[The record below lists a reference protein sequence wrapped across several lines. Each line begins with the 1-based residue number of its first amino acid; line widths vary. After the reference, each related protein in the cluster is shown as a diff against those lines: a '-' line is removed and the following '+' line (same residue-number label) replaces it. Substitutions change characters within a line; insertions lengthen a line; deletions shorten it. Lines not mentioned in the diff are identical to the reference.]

1 VTDTKLKPPAVLEGI
16 KTAVFDLDGTLFDS
30 TRLWAQID
38 IDFLKKRGLSP
49 TAEYKKGIE
58 ALGNREVARFTVEYY
73 KLADTPEA
81 LMAEWADMARAEYA
95 HNIRLF
101 DGAREYL
108 ERTASRGVMLYAA
121 TSLARELAEPCMINN
136 GIMPLF
142 RAIITSDEI
151 GINKSS
157 PEFFKYV
164 AAAADSRPCECA
176 VFDDVALAVCA
187 AKRAGAM
194 TVAVRG
200 DGSYKDGAEESM
212 LHGAAD
218 FTVQSVAD
226 APELFP
232 PRIQ

>member
-1 VTDTKLKPPAVLEGI
+1 MTDVKRKNSALLEGI

-38 IDFLKKRGLSP
+38 IDFLKKRGLAP
-49 TAEYKKGIE
+49 TAEYKKGIA

-95 HNIRLF
+95 QNIRLF

-108 ERTASRGVMLYAA
+108 ERTASRGVKLYAA
-121 TSLARELAEPCMINN
+121 TSLARELAEPCLINN
-136 GIMPLF
+136 GVMPLF
-142 RAIITSDEI
+142 CTIITSDEI

-157 PEFFKYV
+157 PEFYKYV
-164 AAAADSRPCECA
+164 AAAADSKTCECA
-176 VFDDVALAVCA
+176 VFDDVALAICA

-200 DGSYKDGAEESM
+200 DGSYKDGAEETV
-212 LHGAAD
+212 LVGAAD
-218 FTVQSVAD
+218 YTVQSVAD

-232 PRIQ
+232 PRAE